1 MAETSIITKTRRILL
16 CQISSGA
23 IIAMPKITHIA
34 LGTGGVDANGE
45 PLVPSETQTAL
56 NQQVGEYEIESVSYP
71 VETTARY
78 TITIPEN
85 ELVGEAIS
93 EVGLV
98 DEQGNLCAVKNMYVK
113 RKDEGVTF
121 TFTFDDEF

>member
-71 VETTARY
+71 VETTSRY

>member
-56 NQQVGEYEIESVSYP
+56 NQQVGEYEIESVTYP